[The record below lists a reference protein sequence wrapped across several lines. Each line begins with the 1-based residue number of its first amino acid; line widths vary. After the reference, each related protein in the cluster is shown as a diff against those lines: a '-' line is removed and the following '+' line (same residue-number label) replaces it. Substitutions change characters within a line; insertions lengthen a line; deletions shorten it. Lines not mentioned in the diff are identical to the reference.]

1 MLFKKKSGK
10 AMPGQRR
17 LRSSSQRQSPTAFS
31 YYAQRS
37 DREVNTG
44 REAGREEQS
53 VKRSNV
59 LASLWQRTGML
70 ILLIAIIIGI
80 FSGLSLSTNPR
91 IIPLSSASSH
101 YFLHT
106 NAAYQQAAAS
116 ILSRSLWSR
125 NKITVSTSGL
135 SQKLKAQFPEL
146 ASVSVTLPLLGHR
159 PVVYILP
166 NQPTFILSAANG
178 SFVLDQKGTVLLPTT
193 QLPANAQLNLLVL
206 TDQTSLKA
214 SVGHQALTSSDVAF
228 TQAVVGQL
236 QAHKLAITSLT
247 LPANASELDVRLNG
261 QPYFVKFN
269 LHASLDDARQQAGA
283 FIAVKNKLDGQRI
296 TPGQYIDVRVDG
308 RAYYQ

>member
-1 MLFKKKSGK
+1 MLFKKKSDK
-10 AMPGQRR
+10 PMPGQRR
-17 LRSSSQRQSPTAFS
+17 SRSMGQRQSPAAFS

-37 DREVNTG
+37 DRGLNTG
-44 REAGREEQS
+44 REVGREEQS
-53 VKRSNV
+53 ARRSNV

-70 ILLIAIIIGI
+70 VLLAAIIAGF

-101 YFLHT
+101 YFLHS
-106 NAAYQQAAAS
+106 NVAYQQAAAS
-116 ILSRSLWSR
+116 ILSSSLWNR

-135 SQKLKAQFPEL
+135 SQKMKAQFPEL

-159 PVVYILP
+159 PLVYIQP

-178 SFVLDQKGTVLLPTT
+178 SYVLDQKGTVLLPTT
-193 QLPANAQLNLLVL
+193 QLPANIQLNLPVV

-228 TQAVVGQL
+228 IQAVVGQL
-236 QAHKLAITSLT
+236 QAHKLAIASLT
-247 LPANASELDVRLNG
+247 LPASASELDVRLNG

-269 LHASLDDARQQAGA
+269 LHASLDDARQQVGT
-283 FIAVKNKLDGQRI
+283 FIAVKNKLDSQHV
-296 TPGQYIDVRVDG
+296 TPGQYIDVRVDS